1 MPELAASSFNRVSV
15 TLADGTSFAGV
26 RASTSGTAK
35 ASITTSFNAAVQ
47 IIKDA
52 GRGAGTFRV
61 RRGFLAFDT
70 SGITGTV
77 TAATLSLT
85 VSHTGADLPK
95 MSVVRGTANGSSTS
109 HFDSITGFNNSAT
122 MAGNVTDL
130 VGDSTSNV
138 TNFSGVSTNTTVTMT
153 LNSTA
158 RGLITS
164 EDDLYIVLVSYE
176 YDYLLVEPSSNG
188 FFDVGLYGPSTGT
201 TSYRPHIDYTVATGY
216 GNDVIGVD
224 SGDISK
230 VIGVATADIEKIIGV

>member
-1 MPELAASSFNRVSV
+1 
-15 TLADGTSFAGV
+15 
-26 RASTSGTAK
+26 
-35 ASITTSFNAAVQ
+35 
-47 IIKDA
+47 
-52 GRGAGTFRV
+52 
-61 RRGFLAFDT
+61 
-70 SGITGTV
+70 
-77 TAATLSLT
+77 
-85 VSHTGADLPK
+85 
-95 MSVVRGTANGSSTS
+95 
-109 HFDSITGFNNSAT
+109 
-122 MAGNVTDL
+122 
-130 VGDSTSNV
+130 
-138 TNFSGVSTNTTVTMT
+138 MT

-176 YDYLLVEPSSNG
+176 YDYLLVEPSGNG

>member
-1 MPELAASSFNRVSV
+1 MPELQASSFNRVSL
-15 TLADGTSFAGV
+15 TLSDGTSFASV
-26 RASTSGTAK
+26 RGAATGGQRS
-35 ASITTSFNAAVQ
+35 SIGSSFNAAVQ

-70 SGITGTV
+70 SGISGTV
-77 TAATLSLT
+77 NSATLSLT
-85 VSHTGADLPK
+85 VSHASPDLPK
-95 MSVVRGTANGSSTS
+95 MAVVRGTADGSSTA

-122 MAGNVTDL
+122 MDGNVTDL
-130 VGDSTSNV
+130 VGGTNA

-158 RGLITS
+158 RGLLTS

-176 YDYLLVEPSSNG
+176 YDYLLVEPSTSG
-188 FFDVGLYGPSTGT
+188 FFDVGLYGPSVGT
-201 TSYRPHIDYTVATGY
+201 TSYRPHIDYTEETGY

-230 VIGVATADIEKIIGV
+230 VIGVATADINKVIGVD

>member
-1 MPELAASSFNRVSV
+1 MPALEASRFNRVDALYS
-15 TLADGTSFAGV
+15 DGTSFAGV
-26 RASTSGTAK
+26 RAKTTGTAQS
-35 ASITTSFNAAVQ
+35 SIDTSFSSAVQ
-47 IIKDA
+47 IIRDS

-61 RRGFLAFDT
+61 RRGFLKFDT

-77 TAATLSLT
+77 TSATLSLT
-85 VSHTGADLPK
+85 VSHGSPDLPK
-95 MSVVRGTANGSSTS
+95 MAIVRGTANGSSLAD
-109 HFDSITGFNNSAT
+109 FDAITGFNNSAT

-130 VGDSTSNV
+130 IDGTNA
-138 TNFSGVSTNTTVTMT
+138 TNFSGVSSNTTVTIT

-158 RGLITS
+158 CGLITS

-188 FFDVGLYGPSTGT
+188 FFDVGLYGPGTGT
-201 TSYRPHIDYTVATGY
+201 VSRRPHIDYTEETGY

-230 VIGVATADIEKIIGV
+230 VIGVATADINKVIGVD